1 MVKEIKMNFK
11 KTYISLSGNPYG
23 QQIYNEQVKKFSDK
37 NDKIILIFPEQI
49 ENIASS
55 FFQGLFK
62 EELEKIGKNA
72 VIKKYELV
80 FENQLISY
88 NTEEA
93 LD

>member
-1 MVKEIKMNFK
+1 MVKEIKLNFK

-23 QQIYNEQVKKFSDK
+23 QQIYTEQVKKISDTD
-37 NDKIILIFPEQI
+37 DKIRLVFPEQI

-62 EELEKIGKNA
+62 DELEKIGKNA

-80 FENQLISY
+80 FENQLIPY
-88 NTEEA
+88 GTKEA